1 MATHHDLNPTPLAVF
16 LHYMLLEFN
25 IDVPI
30 AKFTQAFN
38 PSINKIRIPYLFFR
52 RVNVDHMALLKQM
65 GMPCAVFFRPPDKS
79 QVDGAMVPH
88 DQLYDSLITVECKDR
103 MSPLSQTM
111 LTAIYERA
119 MKSESVKII
128 FVICK
133 CLSTNLELDIFDQT
147 LVLHV
152 TREAAFASYGS
163 MASSQRVMVLIEL
176 NVAALC
182 L

>member
-1 MATHHDLNPTPLAVF
+1 M
-16 LHYMLLEFN
+16 
-25 IDVPI
+25 
-30 AKFTQAFN
+30 
-38 PSINKIRIPYLFFR
+38 
-52 RVNVDHMALLKQM
+52 
-65 GMPCAVFFRPPDKS
+65 
-79 QVDGAMVPH
+79 
-88 DQLYDSLITVECKDR
+88 
-103 MSPLSQTM
+103 
-111 LTAIYERA
+111 